1 MIKVVVLHPNADL
14 GYNREFHAPLTAALP
29 GLRKYTISEAMP
41 DPMTGERPRYNLIN
55 TLYFDD
61 IDSYK
66 AAFSSR
72 EVDIAKADVK
82 NFSDLSVAVTLVTV
96 EADIEV
102 PA

>member
-14 GYNREFHAPLTAALP
+14 HYNRQSHAPLTAALP

-41 DPMTGERPRYNLIN
+41 DPMTGLPPQYNLIN

-61 IDSYK
+61 IESYK

-72 EVDIAKADVK
+72 EVVTAKDDVQH
-82 NFSDLSVAVTLVTV
+82 FSNLAVAVTLVTV
-96 EADIEV
+96 EADIPV
-102 PA
+102 